1 VPCICV
7 ASFVKHRAPW
17 ATSQRPGHI
26 SIRQILPKRQEVLR
40 HRTGVLI
47 KLSVCRPTS
56 ATSVEEAADA
66 CDDHAYEHRDAGEA
80 LRFAPAA
87 LVSAVS
93 GWGGLSRSG

>member
-1 VPCICV
+1 MYLRGPVCE
-7 ASFVKHRAPW
+7 ASSTVGYES
-17 ATSQRPGHI
+17 ATRSHLNPTTP
-26 SIRQILPKRQEVLR
+26 SKRQEVLR

-47 KLSVCRPTS
+47 KLSLCRPTS